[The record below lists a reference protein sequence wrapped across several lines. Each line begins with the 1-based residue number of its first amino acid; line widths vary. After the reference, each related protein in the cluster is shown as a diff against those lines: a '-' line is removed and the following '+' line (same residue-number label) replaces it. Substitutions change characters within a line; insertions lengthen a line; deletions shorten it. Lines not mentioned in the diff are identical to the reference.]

1 MPDMDI
7 GIGASSNIPF
17 AGIAGVS
24 ARTVSGSEAGPAGIA
39 VDSYTPGKELPQK
52 KPFIIGHRGAS
63 SLAPENTLASFRKAH
78 DLGAEMIE
86 LDVHRTKDGHLVIMH
101 DDTVDRTT
109 GSHGAVKDLT
119 LEEIRQ
125 LDAGSWF
132 SPEFKGEKVPTFDEV
147 LEWAKGKVK
156 IDIEIKNSVQYP
168 GIEKDIIDRLKA
180 MNMDRDVI
188 ITSFDPSCVKNVKSI
203 DAEIKT
209 GVLLKPD
216 PLVKSLK
223 IGTSAGFVTGLAGG
237 ILAGLHPAVT
247 AAVTV
252 AGGLI
257 GFFASKEIGK
267 KLSLKDSQD
276 KGADI
281 ILPYWATLDKQWV
294 QDMHAQGTM
303 VFAYTA
309 DKPKL
314 VHKLLDYYGV
324 DGIITN
330 NPERFVSEE

>member
-1 MPDMDI
+1 MDMR
-7 GIGASSNIPF
+7 IGAAGNIQSRSNDIVLDK
-17 AGIAGVS
+17 AGLDAISHAL
-24 ARTVSGSEAGPAGIA
+24 TQN
-39 VDSYTPGKELPQK
+39 VDAYCPSKDLPQK

-63 SLAPENTLASFRKAH
+63 SLAPENTIASFRKAYE
-78 DLGAEMIE
+78 LGAEMVE

-109 GSHGAVKDLT
+109 DGHGAIKDLT
-119 LEEIRQ
+119 LKELKEM
-125 LDAGSWF
+125 DAGSWF
-132 SPEFKGEKVPTFDEV
+132 SPEFKSEKVPTFDEV
-147 LEWAKGKVK
+147 LEWAKGKVN

-168 GIEKDIIDRLKA
+168 GIEKDIIEHLKA
-180 MNMDRDVI
+180 KNMDREVI

-203 DAEIKT
+203 DGEIKT
-209 GVLLKPD
+209 GVLLRPD

-223 IGTSAGFVTGLAGG
+223 VGTSVGLFSGLAGG
-237 ILAGLHPAVT
+237 LMAGLHPVIT
-247 AAVTV
+247 AGLTL

-257 GFFASKEIGK
+257 GFFTSKEIGK
-267 KLSLKDSQD
+267 KLSLKDSED

-281 ILPYWATLDKQWV
+281 ILPHWATLDKRWV
-294 QDMHAQGTM
+294 EDMHNQGTM

-324 DGIITN
+324 DGIITD
-330 NPERFVSEE
+330 NPERFVSGE